1 MDRRTFLAGSGA
13 VLLGTPLAAEGQ
25 QAEKVYRI
33 GFLGSARAIAP
44 QPLVDGLR
52 ELGYIEGRNIV
63 IEARGADL
71 KLERLPDLAV
81 ELVRLR
87 VDVIV
92 TQTTPAAQAAKQATS
107 TIPIVMAT
115 AGDAVGSGLVPS
127 LARPGGNIT
136 GLTFLGTE
144 LTVKILELLKN
155 AAPNVS
161 RVAVITNQS
170 IPPEIDSIKAIRQ
183 AAPTLGIDIQTVE
196 ARTPDD
202 LPPALAEITR
212 ARANAFMALESA
224 LITAPASR
232 KLLLDF
238 AAQHRLPTAFGSR
251 VFATEG
257 ALLAYGIDFAALLR
271 RSATYVDKILRGT
284 RPADLPV
291 EQPTKFELVINL
303 KTAKALGLTI
313 PQPLLLRAA
322 EVIQ

>member
-1 MDRRTFLAGSGA
+1 MTKLTAA
-13 VLLGTPLAAEGQ
+13 LIVLLLTAPLGAAAQ

-33 GFLGSARAIAP
+33 GFLTSARAIAP
-44 QPLVDGLR
+44 QPLLEGLR
-52 ELGYIEGRNIV
+52 ELGYVEGRNIV
-63 IEARGADL
+63 IEARGANL

-115 AGDAVGSGLVPS
+115 AGDAVGSGLVAS

-144 LTVKILELLKN
+144 LSVKILELLKN
-155 AAPNVS
+155 AAPNAS

-170 IPPEIDSIKAIRQ
+170 ISPEIDALKAIRQ
-183 AAPTLGIDIQTVE
+183 AAPTLGIDIQTVD

-202 LPPALAEITR
+202 LQPALAAIIR
-212 ARANAFMALESA
+212 ARANAFMAFESA
-224 LITAPASR
+224 LISAPASR

-271 RSATYVDKILRGT
+271 RSATYLDKIIKGAK
-284 RPADLPV
+284 PADLPV

-303 KTAKALGLTI
+303 KSAKALGLTI
-313 PQPLLLRAA
+313 PPSLLLRAD